1 MKSEKHTPSHIHTTL
16 IMTSTTP
23 TGEITKILLLG
34 AGELGTAFLPHIS
47 SLPNTHVTI
56 GVRSPSKYTHL
67 QTSIIDLAPIDLT
80 SPSPALSQTF
90 AAYNT
95 IISATGFASSS
106 GSVTKLAQEVLGAGR
121 LREKKGQGRLWYFPW
136 QWGVDYD
143 VTLDGNGLMPL
154 FGEQKAVRDLLRS
167 EAEKSGVH
175 WTVVS
180 TGVFMSFLFEPFWGI
195 VDRRKRKEEDG
206 VEEEVAVRCLRDW
219 EHGVTVTDVHDIGRV
234 LKRILAGN
242 VQAENRVVYVA
253 GDTVTYN
260 DVASIVEK
268 VVGHQVVREKWNV
281 EHLQGELRR
290 DPEDGI
296 KKYRLVFAGEGVY
309 WEKEKTVN
317 WELGMDMMGV
327 EAYAKKVF
335 AV

>member
-1 MKSEKHTPSHIHTTL
+1 
-16 IMTSTTP
+16 MTSTTP
-23 TGEITKILLLG
+23 TREITKILLLG

-67 QTSIIDLAPIDLT
+67 QASNIDLTPIDLT

-95 IISATGFASSS
+95 IISATGFVSSP

-175 WTVVS
+175 WTV
-180 TGVFMSFLFEPFWGI
+180 
-195 VDRRKRKEEDG
+195 
-206 VEEEVAVRCLRDW
+206 
-219 EHGVTVTDVHDIGRV
+219 
-234 LKRILAGN
+234 
-242 VQAENRVVYVA
+242 AENRVVYVA

-268 VVGHQVVREKWNV
+268 VVGHQVVREKWSV
-281 EHLQGELRR
+281 EHLQEELRR
-290 DPEDGI
+290 DPEDEI

-309 WEKEKTVN
+309 WEKEKAVN